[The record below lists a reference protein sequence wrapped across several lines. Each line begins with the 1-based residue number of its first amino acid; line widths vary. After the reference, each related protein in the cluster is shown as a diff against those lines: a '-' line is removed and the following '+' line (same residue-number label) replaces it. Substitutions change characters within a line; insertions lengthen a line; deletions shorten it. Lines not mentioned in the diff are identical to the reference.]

1 MHVYISNGGDGTIG
15 CHRLHADGSLA
26 FVANVDVG
34 AGLGPMTVRR
44 DRRVLVAACRQAPTT
59 FASFAIDRSSGA
71 LSLLE
76 RTAAH
81 DSFPYIVFD
90 ATGRYLLAASYS
102 ASIVTVNAV
111 DSGGVVEAPALQVI
125 PVGRHAH
132 SIRLDETNR
141 YAFVPTLGSDQIFQF
156 VFDDSSGWLTSNTP
170 AVAMVKQGTGPRHL
184 WTSPDNR
191 FLYVLNEMTGTVTR
205 FSLDESTGL
214 LTEHESVLA
223 LPPDTTLT
231 TGFARGP
238 VFGAGSGA
246 SAGGAGGTGG
256 AGGAGGAPAPAPAPR
271 SLDNDIWAAD
281 MHLTPD
287 GRFLYASERAS
298 SSITAFKV
306 DASSGKLSYVA
317 TTPTEKQPRGFAI
330 DPDGK
335 WLIAVGEKSD
345 RIAVY
350 AIDGSSGMLREAGR
364 YPGGNGASWVEIVA
378 ED

>member
-1 MHVYISNGGDGTIG
+1 MTMFVYISNGGDGTIG
-15 CHRLHADGSLA
+15 CHRLGADGALT
-26 FVANVDVG
+26 FVATVDVG

-44 DRRVLVAACRQAPTT
+44 DRRVLIAACRQAPTT
-59 FASFAIDRSSGA
+59 FASFAIDRSTGA
-71 LSLLE
+71 LSLLG

-111 DSGGVVEAPALQVI
+111 NSQGVVEAPALQVI

-141 YAFVPTLGSDQIFQF
+141 YAFVPTLGSDQVFQF
-156 VFDDSSGWLTSNTP
+156 VFDESSGWLTSNTP
-170 AVAMVKQGTGPRHL
+170 AVALVKQGTGPRHL

-205 FSLDESTGL
+205 FALDESTGL
-214 LTEHESVLA
+214 LTEHESVPA

-246 SAGGAGGTGG
+246 AGGG
-256 AGGAGGAPAPAPAPR
+256 ATAAAPR
-271 SLDNDIWAAD
+271 NLGNDIWAAD

-287 GRFLYASERAS
+287 GRFLYASERTS
-298 SSITAFKV
+298 SSIAAFKV
-306 DASSGKLSYVA
+306 DASSGKLAYVA
-317 TTPTEKQPRGFAI
+317 SMQTEKQPRGFAI

-350 AIDGSSGMLREAGR
+350 AIDGASGMLRETGR
-364 YPGGNGASWVEIVA
+364 YPGGNGASWVEIVN
-378 ED
+378 ER